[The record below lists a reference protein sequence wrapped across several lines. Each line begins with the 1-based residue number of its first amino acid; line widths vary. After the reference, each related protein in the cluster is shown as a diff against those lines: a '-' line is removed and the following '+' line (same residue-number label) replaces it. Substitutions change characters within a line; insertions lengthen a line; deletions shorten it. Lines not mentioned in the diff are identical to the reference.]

1 MILAQVLMLAAV
13 NPERF
18 VGTWKLVSLETR
30 GEDGEVA
37 YPFGK
42 DALGYIMYSADGYV
56 SVTLLPKKRRRFNT
70 QDILGGTIEEKVA
83 AAESY
88 ISYFGR
94 YEVMRDR
101 VIHRVVVSLFP
112 NWAGV
117 DQERFYGFDGNRLTL
132 RAAPMLINGKSQSAH
147 LIWEKT

>member
-1 MILAQVLMLAAV
+1 MADVSFQ
-13 NPERF
+13 RF

-30 GEDGEVA
+30 GENGKVT

-56 SVTLLPKKRRRFNT
+56 SVTIFPKNRRRFNT

-94 YEVMRDR
+94 YEVMQDS
-101 VIHRVVVSLFP
+101 VIHHVEASFFP
-112 NWAGV
+112 NWVGV
-117 DQERFYGFDGNRLTL
+117 DQERFYRFDGNRLTL
-132 RAAPMLINGKSQSAH
+132 STAPMLVNGKRQTVHLIWDKSQS
-147 LIWEKT
+147 E

>member
-1 MILAQVLMLAAV
+1 LAAA
-13 NPERF
+13 NLQTF

-30 GEDGEVA
+30 GENGKIT

-56 SVTLLPKKRRRFNT
+56 SVTIFPKNRRRFKT

-88 ISYFGR
+88 ISYLGR
-94 YEVMRDR
+94 YEVMQDR
-101 VIHRVVVSLFP
+101 VIHHVEASFFP
-112 NWAGV
+112 NWVGV
-117 DQERFYGFDGNRLTL
+117 DQERFYRFDGNRLTL
-132 RAAPMLINGKSQSAH
+132 STAPMLVNGKRQTVHLIWDKSQS
-147 LIWEKT
+147 E